1 MIGVVRIALYYYR
14 FRPDNID
21 RSYSVTYTLS
31 GIEVNVAII
40 AACGPAFKALCTQYG
55 LRVFGSSSPTRPTTY
70 VYGSAEGTA
79 RRPELQGYSRQREQ
93 AASKGYHSDAQY
105 GLQDL
110 GTIGGD
116 GAGDSQEAI
125 VRSASVGTRKSE
137 FDFGLEADSV
147 ARGGLKNSQ

>member
-55 LRVFGSSSPTRPTTY
+55 LKILGSSSPTRPSKY
-70 VYGSAEGTA
+70 PYGSAEGTA
-79 RRPELQGYSRQREQ
+79 RRPELQGYSRQRDQ
-93 AASKGYHSDAQY
+93 AVAKSYHSDAQY
-105 GLQDL
+105 GLKDL
-110 GTIGGD
+110 GTIDDDGD
-116 GAGDSQEAI
+116 GTSQDAI
-125 VRSASVGTRKSE
+125 VRSASVGTRQSE
-137 FDFGLEADSV
+137 FDFGLETDHTAHND
-147 ARGGLKNSQ
+147 LKASH